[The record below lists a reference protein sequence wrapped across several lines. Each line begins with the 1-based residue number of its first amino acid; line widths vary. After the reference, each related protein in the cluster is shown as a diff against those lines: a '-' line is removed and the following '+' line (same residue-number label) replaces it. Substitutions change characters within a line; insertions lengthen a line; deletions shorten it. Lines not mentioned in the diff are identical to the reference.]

1 MKKTASLL
9 ITTLVSGLAMADGL
23 QVTTLAP
30 DQPASTVTATA
41 PATAVPATS
50 GPQTAPTATPP
61 QFPVVTGP
69 VQAKQ
74 ASAAPVPLIQTKPAP
89 LVKPPLASP
98 VVPAI
103 APVVNRAATH
113 PTGTHPTGLHITPI
127 VQNHKKQKTN
137 QDDDTVAPFFDI
149 PDNRG
154 QADAPAKKAEQAKTE
169 SKPYEVTLP
178 GVGKINGDPLLM
190 KAVVLRVNGDGTE
203 IVQVSDQFQNR
214 ISTPF
219 ETPKVIDSSDTEFK
233 ISGSNIFLSTPSD
246 HPVVV
251 YVTGSERNDP
261 VLSLTLVPKPIPA
274 QTIILQ
280 LDPSI
285 AVQSS
290 PKGRHEHKPETYE
303 QHLSGLLKTLASG
316 DTPEGFTTG
325 NISNIV
331 GRKGP
336 LIINPVSRYSNA
348 YLDIFVYQ
356 AANAG
361 NPTINL
367 TETSFYQKGV
377 RAVGMYPLSTLRH
390 ADKTYVYV
398 ISDKTALEAK

>member
-1 MKKTASLL
+1 MKKTASIL

-30 DQPASTVTATA
+30 DKPASVATTPASGPLASTVT
-41 PATAVPATS
+41 
-50 GPQTAPTATPP
+50 TPP
-61 QFPVVTGP
+61 QLPAVTLP
-69 VQAKQ
+69 VQAKPTTVQ
-74 ASAAPVPLIQTKPAP
+74 GIIPIPTSS
-89 LVKPPLASP
+89 VKPSTFVNPALVNP
-98 VVPAI
+98 IVPTPSAM
-103 APVVNRAATH
+103 VNQ
-113 PTGTHPTGLHITPI
+113 PETHPTGLHITPI
-127 VQNHKKQKTN
+127 VQKHKKYKKHKPN
-137 QDDDTVAPFFDI
+137 PDEDTVAPFFDI
-149 PDNRG
+149 PENRW
-154 QADAPAKKAEQAKTE
+154 QANESSKKSDQEKPA

-178 GVGKINGDPLLM
+178 GLGKVSGDPLLT

-203 IVQVSDQFQNR
+203 IVQISDQFQNR

-233 ISGSNIFLSTPSD
+233 ISGSNIFLSTPSN
-246 HPVVV
+246 HPVVI

-290 PKGRHEHKPETYE
+290 PKGHHEHKPETYE
-303 QHLSGLLKTLASG
+303 QHLAGLLKTLASG

-336 LIINPVSRYSNA
+336 MIINPVSRYSNA

-356 AANAG
+356 AQNAG

-367 TETSFYQKGV
+367 SETSFYQKGV

-398 ISDKTALEAK
+398 ISDKTALENK

>member
-1 MKKTASLL
+1 MKKTASVL
-9 ITTLVSGLAMADGL
+9 ITTLLSSLAMADGL
-23 QVTTLAP
+23 QITTLTP
-30 DQPASTVTATA
+30 DKPASTA
-41 PATAVPATS
+41 PVPAT
-50 GPQTAPTATPP
+50 PVPATPVPLTPPTATPP
-61 QFPVVTGP
+61 KLPAVTLP

-74 ASAAPVPLIQTKPAP
+74 TAAPV
-89 LVKPPLASP
+89 
-98 VVPAI
+98 VVPVR
-103 APVVNRAATH
+103 PPTTNPATV
-113 PTGTHPTGLHITPI
+113 PHPTGLHITPI
-127 VQNHKKQKTN
+127 VQKYKKPKAN
-137 QDDDTVAPFFDI
+137 QDDDIVAPFFDI
-149 PDNRG
+149 PENRG
-154 QADAPAKKAEQAKTE
+154 QENGRSKKNEQGKPPEA
-169 SKPYEVTLP
+169 KPYEVTLP
-178 GVGKINGDPLLM
+178 GLGKLNGDPMLM

-203 IVQVSDQFQNR
+203 VVQVSDQFQNR

-290 PKGRHEHKPETYE
+290 PKGHHEHKPETYE
-303 QHLSGLLKTLASG
+303 QHLAGLLKTLASG

-325 NISNIV
+325 NIKNIV

-356 AANAG
+356 AQNAG
-361 NPTINL
+361 PPTINL
-367 TETSFYQKGV
+367 SETSFYQKGV

-398 ISDKTALEAK
+398 ISDKTALENK

>member
-1 MKKTASLL
+1 MRNKPIPLL
-9 ITTLVSGLAMADGL
+9 ILALFSSCQVMADPL
-23 QVTTLAP
+23 TVTTLAP
-30 DQPASTVTATA
+30 DKPVAGAPLYQPGQVQPQTLVTPDPLAQPGPIVPAIQA
-41 PATAVPATS
+41 PAT
-50 GPQTAPTATPP
+50 QAPTMPVLAKNKAAAKPASSPP
-61 QFPVVTGP
+61 VPSAYPVNKPVVIGGP
-69 VQAKQ
+69 VTSNK
-74 ASAAPVPLIQTKPAP
+74 
-89 LVKPPLASP
+89 
-98 VVPAI
+98 
-103 APVVNRAATH
+103 
-113 PTGTHPTGLHITPI
+113 LHITPI
-127 VQNHKKQKTN
+127 KQAHKKAPPAKS
-137 QDDDTVAPFFDI
+137 DGEVAPFFDI
-149 PDNRG
+149 PESRG
-154 QADAPAKKAEQAKTE
+154 EAVSAKEEKPKPV
-169 SKPYEVTLP
+169 SNPYEITLP
-178 GVGKINGDPLLM
+178 GLGKINGDPMLM

-203 IVQVSDQFQNR
+203 VVQVSSQFQNR

-219 ETPKVIDSSDTEFK
+219 ETPKIIDSSDTEFK

-261 VLSLTLVPKPIPA
+261 VLSLTLIPKPIPA

-290 PKGRHEHKPETYE
+290 PKGHHEHKPETYE
-303 QHLSGLLKTLASG
+303 QHLAGLLKTLASG

-336 LIINPVSRYSNA
+336 MIINPVSRYSNA

-356 AANAG
+356 AQNAG

-367 TETSFYQKGV
+367 SETSFYQKGV
-377 RAVGMYPLSTLRH
+377 RAVGMYPLSTLQH
-390 ADKTYVYV
+390 AEKTYVYV
-398 ISDKTALEAK
+398 ISDKSALGAAK

>member
-1 MKKTASLL
+1 MKKTASAL
-9 ITTLVSGLAMADGL
+9 ITMLVSSLAMADGL

-30 DQPASTVTATA
+30 DKPASTVTTAT
-41 PATAVPATS
+41 PTTPL
-50 GPQTAPTATPP
+50 TAPTATPP
-61 QFPVVTGP
+61 RLPAVSLP

-74 ASAAPVPLIQTKPAP
+74 ATAGTVPPPAKLATPVKPA
-89 LVKPPLASP
+89 LANP
-98 VVPAI
+98 VVLTEPA
-103 APVVNRAATH
+103 NLAA
-113 PTGTHPTGLHITPI
+113 THPTGLHITPI
-127 VQNHKKQKTN
+127 VQKQKKHKNHKPN
-137 QDDDTVAPFFDI
+137 PDEDVVAPFFDI
-149 PDNRG
+149 PEHRG
-154 QADAPAKKAEQAKTE
+154 QATESSKKDEQAKPE
-169 SKPYEVTLP
+169 VKPYEVTLP
-178 GVGKINGDPLLM
+178 GLGKLNGDPMLM

-203 IVQVSDQFQNR
+203 VVQVSDQFQNR

-290 PKGRHEHKPETYE
+290 PKGHHEHKPETYE
-303 QHLSGLLKTLASG
+303 QHLSGLLRTLASG

-325 NISNIV
+325 NITNIV

-356 AANAG
+356 AQNAG

-367 TETSFYQKGV
+367 SETSFYQKGV

-398 ISDKTALEAK
+398 ISDKTALGDK

>member
-1 MKKTASLL
+1 MMKKTASIL

-30 DQPASTVTATA
+30 DKPANAATPASG
-41 PATAVPATS
+41 PLTS
-50 GPQTAPTATPP
+50 PVATPP
-61 QFPVVTGP
+61 QLPAVTLPVHT
-69 VQAKQ
+69 VQGVIPIPP
-74 ASAAPVPLIQTKPAP
+74 SSVKPST
-89 LVKPPLASP
+89 LVKPALTNQI
-98 VVPAI
+98 VPMANQ
-103 APVVNRAATH
+103 PETR
-113 PTGTHPTGLHITPI
+113 PTGLHITPI
-127 VQNHKKQKTN
+127 VQKHKKHKPN
-137 QDDDTVAPFFDI
+137 PDEDIVAPFFDI
-149 PDNRG
+149 PENRG
-154 QADAPAKKAEQAKTE
+154 QVSESKKIKQEKPV

-178 GVGKINGDPLLM
+178 GLGKVSGDPLLT

-203 IVQVSDQFQNR
+203 IVQISDQFQNR

-233 ISGSNIFLSTPSD
+233 IAGSNIFLSTPSD
-246 HPVVV
+246 HPVVI

-290 PKGRHEHKPETYE
+290 PKGHHEHKPETYE
-303 QHLSGLLKTLASG
+303 QHLSGLLRTLASG

-325 NISNIV
+325 NITNIV

-356 AANAG
+356 AQNAG
-361 NPTINL
+361 TPTINL
-367 TETSFYQKGV
+367 SETGFYQKGV

-398 ISDKTALEAK
+398 ISDKTALGTK

>member
-1 MKKTASLL
+1 MKKTVSILV
-9 ITTLVSGLAMADGL
+9 TTLVSGLAMADGL

-30 DQPASTVTATA
+30 DKPASTV
-41 PATAVPATS
+41 
-50 GPQTAPTATPP
+50 ATP
-61 QFPVVTGP
+61 
-69 VQAKQ
+69 
-74 ASAAPVPLIQTKPAP
+74 ASG
-89 LVKPPLASP
+89 PLASP
-98 VVPAI
+98 VTTPPQLPAVTLPVQVKPSTLVKPALANPIVPTPSAM
-103 APVVNRAATH
+103 ANQPETR
-113 PTGTHPTGLHITPI
+113 PTGLHITPI
-127 VQNHKKQKTN
+127 VQKHKKHKPN
-137 QDDDTVAPFFDI
+137 PDEDIVAPFFDI
-149 PDNRG
+149 PENRG
-154 QADAPAKKAEQAKTE
+154 QVSE
-169 SKPYEVTLP
+169 SKKIKQEKPASEPYEVTLP
-178 GVGKINGDPLLM
+178 GLGKVSGDPLLT

-203 IVQVSDQFQNR
+203 IVQISDQFQNR

-246 HPVVV
+246 HPVVI

-290 PKGRHEHKPETYE
+290 PKGHHEHKPETYE
-303 QHLSGLLKTLASG
+303 QHLAGLLKTLASG

-336 LIINPVSRYSNA
+336 MIINPVSRYSNA

-356 AANAG
+356 AQNAG

-367 TETSFYQKGV
+367 SETSFYQKGV

-398 ISDKTALEAK
+398 ISDKTALENK